1 MALKAIADKMRLPI
15 YIHHDGFM
23 NCTIQLVYLSVSS
36 FVEELLV
43 SLVELVCEWM
53 CGTGKDGYT
62 E

>member
-1 MALKAIADKMRLPI
+1 MALKAIADKM
-15 YIHHDGFM
+15 GFM

-43 SLVELVCEWM
+43 SLLELVCEWM

>member
-15 YIHHDGFM
+15 HDGFM
-23 NCTIQLVYLSVSS
+23 KCTIQLVYLSVSS

-43 SLVELVCEWM
+43 SLLELVCEWM

>member
-15 YIHHDGFM
+15 HVM
-23 NCTIQLVYLSVSS
+23 KCTIQLVYLSVSS

-43 SLVELVCEWM
+43 SLLELVCEWM